1 MKRCVRT
8 NNCRCGG
15 FDHKCFVWVGK
26 GLTFF
31 QNLPK
36 MPLEKKHGGRTQTL
50 RCGRHSSMD
59 DDDDDDDDEIC
70 DQKRSR
76 VARWALEEVRRRVRE
91 RGFFV
96 AKHFKKLT
104 PKTANLFFSV
114 LPLFSFSFRAVLPVF
129 LPSVRER
136 GGRGTGKMPVAEKQR

>member
-1 MKRCVRT
+1 
-8 NNCRCGG
+8 
-15 FDHKCFVWVGK
+15 
-26 GLTFF
+26 
-31 QNLPK
+31 
-36 MPLEKKHGGRTQTL
+36 MPLEKTTHMEGGR
-50 RCGRHSSMD
+50 RRFDAD
-59 DDDDDDDDEIC
+59 DNPSTTDDDDDEIC

-104 PKTANLFFSV
+104 PKTNLS
-114 LPLFSFSFRAVLPVF
+114 LRPCLFSFRAVLPVF